1 MSAGGLSY
9 SGLVNHGK
17 IGLPSVDSWGTNMHI
32 LRDPPKSITTRR
44 IDKVGET
51 SSITQM
57 INDSDGRSAE
67 AIQMYARGVNP
78 SVSVSYN
85 NYGNN
90 GGQTYGGITEGGR
103 KSAKLPY
110 RIIRDGAFRPPVLLQ
125 EDLLP
130 LSRMPRSMTS
140 AFSNSGFTDFSR
152 KMRSCGTAENTKEVK
167 TDTLKSF
174 VRPTAVYQIEKSAER
189 PFEVKYVIQP
199 TIKNSVT
206 SGIRSMD
213 ITHRHTGEP
222 TKEISNNML
231 HKNAHSAV
239 SDVRYVDNNEFNP
252 DRFLQ
257 NSLAH
262 SVASNASSTR
272 YNLLGNNELETGRFL
287 QNPLSYHAVSNI
299 SSIGN
304 IVDNNE
310 LESKRFLQDPLSHHA
325 VSNISYKG
333 DIVDNNELDTG
344 RFLQDPLSHHV
355 VSNISYKGNIVDNNE
370 LETGRFLQNSLP
382 HHAVS
387 NISSIGNITDNN
399 HLETGRFVQN
409 PLSYH
414 VVSNISSKNNHTSI
428 EDILDLADIPVHHN
442 VLHYSVGAPIS
453 GVEQTKYFH
462 NDISLSRS
470 LPNFNATTNSS
481 DQKVYKRQEYDN
493 QIELQRNKPSTSCE
507 SNLKS
512 YGHSDISSRDARLNQ
527 KINAGGYS
535 IPAQIPMKERS
546 HIYYPSKESE
556 KAKMNRQI
564 MESMNGRFN
573 KFNPFAE
580 VK

>member
-1 MSAGGLSY
+1 MAAGGLSY

-57 INDSDGRSAE
+57 IDDSDGRSSE

-239 SDVRYVDNNEFNP
+239 SDVRYVDNNEFKP

-287 QNPLSYHAVSNI
+287 QDPLSHHAVSNI
-299 SSIGN
+299 SYNGN

-310 LESKRFLQDPLSHHA
+310 LETGRFLQDPLSHHA
-325 VSNISYKG
+325 VSNISYNG
-333 DIVDNNELDTG
+333 NIVDNNNLETG
-344 RFLQDPLSHHV
+344 RFLQDPLSHHA
-355 VSNISYKGNIVDNNE
+355 VSNISYNGNIVDNNQV
-370 LETGRFLQNSLP
+370 ETGRFLQDPLS

-399 HLETGRFVQN
+399 QLETGRFVQN

-428 EDILDLADIPVHHN
+428 EDILDLADMPVHHD
-442 VLHYSVGAPIS
+442 VLHYSVGAPLS

-470 LPNFNATTNSS
+470 LPNFNATTNAG
-481 DQKVYKRQEYDN
+481 DQKIYKRHEYDN
-493 QIELQRNKPSTSCE
+493 QIELQRNKPSASCE

-512 YGHSDISSRDARLNQ
+512 YGYSDISSRDARLNQ

-546 HIYYPSKESE
+546 HIYYPTKESE

-573 KFNPFAE
+573 KFNPFVE